1 MNEPEINFWPKIHNI
16 NNKICNFNKLKYKI
30 IFFYHNSR
38 NDISCDDELIYQ
50 PPNKIIKYDNDIIST
65 NFCNSDENSIG

>member
-1 MNEPEINFWPKIHNI
+1 MNQKLIFGLKYITVIN
-16 NNKICNFNKLKYKI
+16 ICNFNKLNYKI

-50 PPNKIIKYDNDIIST
+50 PPNKMIKYDNNIISAD
-65 NFCNSDENSIG
+65 FCNSDENSIG